1 MTDEEKKII
10 IDEDWKQQA
19 QKEKE
24 ELKEKETQEPK
35 AGPQQQGEL
44 PDADFP
50 GLVSML
56 ASQAYWAMG
65 VFQLDEN
72 DKREPDF
79 RMAKF
84 NIDMLGVL
92 EEKTK
97 DNLTDDELAMITNA
111 LSQLRMAF
119 VQLTQHKD

>member
-1 MTDEEKKII
+1 MADDEKKII
-10 IDEDWKQQA
+10 IDEDWKAQA

-24 ELKEKETQEPK
+24 TLKKEES
-35 AGPQQQGEL
+35 QQHESDSTEQVPDL
-44 PDADFP
+44 PETDFP

-56 ASQAYWAMG
+56 ASQAYWSLG

-72 DKREPDF
+72 DKHEPDF

-84 NIDMLGVL
+84 NIDMLGML

-97 DNLTDDELAMITNA
+97 GNLTDQEAQMISNT
-111 LSQLRMAF
+111 LGQLRMVF
-119 VQLTQHKD
+119 VQLSKQG